1 MSLRCLLNRIKDGSY
16 LAMIVA
22 INCNFWI
29 LDIFLSVVLDWSW
42 WHLCQRPWDF
52 RRVQVRGLSPKDFV
66 DFLVDV
72 LGAEGAVCGEN
83 FRFGFKAAGDAAMLK
98 ELGRI
103 LGRWQWQFVFKGGS
117 LQIEVDETK
126 EK

>member
-1 MSLRCLLNRIKDGSY
+1 
-16 LAMIVA
+16 
-22 INCNFWI
+22 
-29 LDIFLSVVLDWSW
+29 
-42 WHLCQRPWDF
+42 
-52 RRVQVRGLSPKDFV
+52 VQVRGLSPKDFV

-103 LGRWQWQFVFKGGS
+103 LGR
-117 LQIEVDETK
+117 
-126 EK
+126 